1 MITSKNIGILLD
13 FIKNSKK
20 YSDLYLSVK
29 KNSITLSSKRKSNF
43 YIKNNNLESKIN
55 ISKFYQSILNILLPI
70 LRKNKK
76 LVIAQ
81 IGQSIDGR
89 IALNNGNSHYINNP
103 KSIIYLHCLRSISD
117 AIIVGSNT
125 IKKDD
130 PLLTTRKIKG
140 TNPKRIIIDGSLS
153 LNNKYKIFNDG
164 NENIIFT
171 KSNKN
176 IRLNNSTII
185 RLKEKNFTKNFITQ
199 IKKLKYKFSDYTSN
213 EISNDHLRH
222 MVGGRGGQSNISEKN
237 ERIFNGEF
245 PEKPG
250 ALLEFLESFGNQWN
264 ISLFHY
270 RNIGS
275 AYGNILIGIED
286 THKKKSALLKHLHK
300 CGTAFKEESNNKAYL
315 DFLK

>member
-20 YSDLYLSVK
+20 NSDLYLLVK
-29 KNSITLSSKRKSNF
+29 KNSISLSSKRKSNF
-43 YIKNNNLESKIN
+43 YIKNNYLVSKIN

-199 IKKLKYKFSDYTSN
+199 IKKLKYKYILVEGGSKTISELINNKYIDILQFMIAPILIGSGINSLN
-213 EISNDHLRH
+213 LKEISNL
-222 MVGGRGGQSNISEKN
+222 
-237 ERIFNGEF
+237 
-245 PEKPG
+245 
-250 ALLEFLESFGNQWN
+250 
-264 ISLFHY
+264 
-270 RNIGS
+270 
-275 AYGNILIGIED
+275 
-286 THKKKSALLKHLHK
+286 
-300 CGTAFKEESNNKAYL
+300 NKAIRPKHNFNEL
-315 DFLK
+315 ENEIIVNLFLNS

>member
-20 YSDLYLSVK
+20 NSDLYLLVK
-29 KNSITLSSKRKSNF
+29 KNSISLSSKRKSNF
-43 YIKNNNLESKIN
+43 YIKNNNLKSKIN
-55 ISKFYQSILNILLPI
+55 ISKFYLSILNILLPI

-185 RLKEKNFTKNFITQ
+185 RLKEKNFTKNLITQ
-199 IKKLKYKFSDYTSN
+199 IKKLKYKNILVEGGSKTISELINNKYIDILQFMIAPILIGSGINSLN
-213 EISNDHLRH
+213 LKEISNL
-222 MVGGRGGQSNISEKN
+222 
-237 ERIFNGEF
+237 
-245 PEKPG
+245 
-250 ALLEFLESFGNQWN
+250 
-264 ISLFHY
+264 
-270 RNIGS
+270 
-275 AYGNILIGIED
+275 
-286 THKKKSALLKHLHK
+286 
-300 CGTAFKEESNNKAYL
+300 NKAIRPKHNFNEL
-315 DFLK
+315 ENEIIVNLFLNS

>member
-20 YSDLYLSVK
+20 NSDLYLLVK
-29 KNSITLSSKRKSNF
+29 NNSISLSSKRKSNF
-43 YIKNNNLESKIN
+43 YLKNNNLESKIS
-55 ISKFYQSILNILLPI
+55 ISKYYQSILNILLPI

-103 KSIIYLHCLRSISD
+103 KSIVYLHCLRSISD

-171 KSNKN
+171 KSNKY

-199 IKKLKYKFSDYTSN
+199 IKKLKYKN
-213 EISNDHLRH
+213 ILVE
-222 MVGGRGGQSNISEKN
+222 GGSKTISELINNKY
-237 ERIFNGEF
+237 IDILQFMIA
-245 PEKPG
+245 P
-250 ALLEFLESFGNQWN
+250 
-264 ISLFHY
+264 
-270 RNIGS
+270 
-275 AYGNILIGIED
+275 ILIGSGIN
-286 THKKKSALLKHLHK
+286 SLNLKEISKL
-300 CGTAFKEESNNKAYL
+300 NKAIRPKSNFNEL
-315 DFLK
+315 ENEIIVNLFLNS

>member
-20 YSDLYLSVK
+20 NSDLYLLVK
-29 KNSITLSSKRKSNF
+29 KNSISLSSKRKSNF

-140 TNPKRIIIDGSLS
+140 TNAKRIIIDGSLS

-171 KSNKN
+171 KSDKN

-185 RLKEKNFTKNFITQ
+185 RLKEKNFTKNLITQ
-199 IKKLKYKFSDYTSN
+199 IKKLKYKNILVEGGSKTISELINNKYIDILQFMIAPILIGSGINSLN
-213 EISNDHLRH
+213 LKEISNLNKAIRPKH
-222 MVGGRGGQSNISEKN
+222 N
-237 ERIFNGEF
+237 FNG
-245 PEKPG
+245 
-250 ALLEFLESFGNQWN
+250 LENEIIVNLFLNS
-264 ISLFHY
+264 
-270 RNIGS
+270 
-275 AYGNILIGIED
+275 
-286 THKKKSALLKHLHK
+286 
-300 CGTAFKEESNNKAYL
+300 
-315 DFLK
+315 

>member
-20 YSDLYLSVK
+20 YSDLYLLVK
-29 KNSITLSSKRKSNF
+29 KNSISLSSKRKSNF
-43 YIKNNNLESKIN
+43 YIKNNNMESKIN

-185 RLKEKNFTKNFITQ
+185 RLKEKNFTKNLITQ
-199 IKKLKYKFSDYTSN
+199 IKKLKYKNILVEGGSKTISELINNKYIDILQFMIAPILIGSGINSLN
-213 EISNDHLRH
+213 LKEISNL
-222 MVGGRGGQSNISEKN
+222 
-237 ERIFNGEF
+237 
-245 PEKPG
+245 
-250 ALLEFLESFGNQWN
+250 
-264 ISLFHY
+264 
-270 RNIGS
+270 
-275 AYGNILIGIED
+275 
-286 THKKKSALLKHLHK
+286 
-300 CGTAFKEESNNKAYL
+300 NKAIRPKHNFNEL
-315 DFLK
+315 DNEIIVNLFLNS

>member
-1 MITSKNIGILLD
+1 MITSKNIVILLD

-20 YSDLYLSVK
+20 NSDLYLLVK
-29 KNSITLSSKRKSNF
+29 KNSISLSSKRKSNF

-199 IKKLKYKFSDYTSN
+199 IKKLKYKNILVEGGSKTISELINNKYIDILQFMIAPILIGSGINSLN
-213 EISNDHLRH
+213 LKEISNL
-222 MVGGRGGQSNISEKN
+222 
-237 ERIFNGEF
+237 
-245 PEKPG
+245 
-250 ALLEFLESFGNQWN
+250 
-264 ISLFHY
+264 
-270 RNIGS
+270 
-275 AYGNILIGIED
+275 
-286 THKKKSALLKHLHK
+286 
-300 CGTAFKEESNNKAYL
+300 NKAIRPKHNFNEL
-315 DFLK
+315 ENEIIVNLFLNS

>member
-20 YSDLYLSVK
+20 NSDLYLLVK
-29 KNSITLSSKRKSNF
+29 KNSISLSSKRKSNF
-43 YIKNNNLESKIN
+43 YIKNNNLESKVN
-55 ISKFYQSILNILLPI
+55 ISKFYQSILNILLPV

-185 RLKEKNFTKNFITQ
+185 RLKEKNFTKNFIRQ
-199 IKKLKYKFSDYTSN
+199 IKKLKYKNILVEGGSKTISELINNKYIDILQFMIAPILIGSGINSLN
-213 EISNDHLRH
+213 LKEISNL
-222 MVGGRGGQSNISEKN
+222 
-237 ERIFNGEF
+237 
-245 PEKPG
+245 
-250 ALLEFLESFGNQWN
+250 
-264 ISLFHY
+264 
-270 RNIGS
+270 
-275 AYGNILIGIED
+275 
-286 THKKKSALLKHLHK
+286 
-300 CGTAFKEESNNKAYL
+300 NKAIRPKHNFNEL
-315 DFLK
+315 ENEIIVNLFLNS

>member
-20 YSDLYLSVK
+20 NSDLYLLVK
-29 KNSITLSSKRKSNF
+29 KNSISLSSKRKSNF

-76 LVIAQ
+76 IVIAQ

-89 IALNNGNSHYINNP
+89 IALNNGNSHYINSP

-185 RLKEKNFTKNFITQ
+185 RLKEKNFTKNLITQ
-199 IKKLKYKFSDYTSN
+199 IKKLKYKNILVEGGSKTISELINNKYIDILQFMIAPILIGSGINSLN
-213 EISNDHLRH
+213 LKEISNL
-222 MVGGRGGQSNISEKN
+222 
-237 ERIFNGEF
+237 
-245 PEKPG
+245 
-250 ALLEFLESFGNQWN
+250 
-264 ISLFHY
+264 
-270 RNIGS
+270 
-275 AYGNILIGIED
+275 
-286 THKKKSALLKHLHK
+286 
-300 CGTAFKEESNNKAYL
+300 NKAIRPKHNFNEL
-315 DFLK
+315 ENEIIVNLFLNS

>member
-20 YSDLYLSVK
+20 NSDLYLLVK
-29 KNSITLSSKRKSNF
+29 KNSISLSSKRKSNF

-55 ISKFYQSILNILLPI
+55 INKFYKSILNILLPI

-140 TNPKRIIIDGSLS
+140 KNPKRIIIDGSLT

-185 RLKEKNFTKNFITQ
+185 RLKEKNFTKNLITQ
-199 IKKLKYKFSDYTSN
+199 IKKLKYKNILVEGGSKTISELINNKYIDILQFMIAPILIGSGINSLN
-213 EISNDHLRH
+213 LKEISNL
-222 MVGGRGGQSNISEKN
+222 
-237 ERIFNGEF
+237 
-245 PEKPG
+245 
-250 ALLEFLESFGNQWN
+250 
-264 ISLFHY
+264 
-270 RNIGS
+270 
-275 AYGNILIGIED
+275 
-286 THKKKSALLKHLHK
+286 
-300 CGTAFKEESNNKAYL
+300 NKAIRPKHNFNEL
-315 DFLK
+315 ENEIIVNLFLNS

>member
-20 YSDLYLSVK
+20 NSDLYLLVK
-29 KNSITLSSKRKSNF
+29 KNSISLSSKRKSNF

-185 RLKEKNFTKNFITQ
+185 RLKEKNFTKNLITQ
-199 IKKLKYKFSDYTSN
+199 IKKLKYKNILVEGGSKTISELINNKYIDILQFMIAPILIGSGINSLN
-213 EISNDHLRH
+213 LKEISNL
-222 MVGGRGGQSNISEKN
+222 
-237 ERIFNGEF
+237 
-245 PEKPG
+245 
-250 ALLEFLESFGNQWN
+250 
-264 ISLFHY
+264 
-270 RNIGS
+270 
-275 AYGNILIGIED
+275 
-286 THKKKSALLKHLHK
+286 
-300 CGTAFKEESNNKAYL
+300 NKAIRPKHHFNEL
-315 DFLK
+315 DNEIIVNLFLNS

>member
-20 YSDLYLSVK
+20 NSDLYLLVK
-29 KNSITLSSKRKSNF
+29 KNSISLSSKRKSNF

-130 PLLTTRKIKG
+130 PLLTTRKVKG

-185 RLKEKNFTKNFITQ
+185 RLKEINFTKNLITQ
-199 IKKLKYKFSDYTSN
+199 IKKLKYKNILVEGGSKTISELINNNYIDILQFMIAPILIGSGINSLN
-213 EISNDHLRH
+213 LKEISNL
-222 MVGGRGGQSNISEKN
+222 
-237 ERIFNGEF
+237 
-245 PEKPG
+245 
-250 ALLEFLESFGNQWN
+250 
-264 ISLFHY
+264 
-270 RNIGS
+270 
-275 AYGNILIGIED
+275 
-286 THKKKSALLKHLHK
+286 
-300 CGTAFKEESNNKAYL
+300 NKAIRPKHNFNEL
-315 DFLK
+315 ENEIIVNLFLHS

>member
-13 FIKNSKK
+13 LIKNSKK
-20 YSDLYLSVK
+20 NSDLYLLVK
-29 KNSITLSSKRKSNF
+29 KNSILYSSIRKSNF
-43 YIKNNNLESKIN
+43 CIKNNNIEHKLN
-55 ISKFYQSILNILLPI
+55 ISKFYQSTLNILIPI

-89 IALNNGNSHYINNP
+89 IALKNGNSHYINNP

-125 IKKDD
+125 IKKDN

-171 KSNKN
+171 KSSK
-176 IRLNNSTII
+176 IVKLNNSTII
-185 RLKEKNFTKNFITQ
+185 RLKEKNFTKNLITQ
-199 IKKLKYKFSDYTSN
+199 IKKLKYKNILVEGGSKTISELIDNKYIDILQFMIAPILIGSGINSLN
-213 EISNDHLRH
+213 LKEISNL
-222 MVGGRGGQSNISEKN
+222 EKAIRPKYNFNVLEN
-237 ERIFNGEF
+237 EIIVN
-245 PEKPG
+245 
-250 ALLEFLESFGNQWN
+250 LFLNS
-264 ISLFHY
+264 
-270 RNIGS
+270 
-275 AYGNILIGIED
+275 
-286 THKKKSALLKHLHK
+286 
-300 CGTAFKEESNNKAYL
+300 
-315 DFLK
+315 

>member
-20 YSDLYLSVK
+20 NSDLYLLVK
-29 KNSITLSSKRKSNF
+29 KNSISLSSKRKSNF

-199 IKKLKYKFSDYTSN
+199 IKKLKYNNILVEGGSKTISELINNKYIDILQFMIAPILIGSGINSLN
-213 EISNDHLRH
+213 LKEISNL
-222 MVGGRGGQSNISEKN
+222 
-237 ERIFNGEF
+237 
-245 PEKPG
+245 
-250 ALLEFLESFGNQWN
+250 
-264 ISLFHY
+264 
-270 RNIGS
+270 
-275 AYGNILIGIED
+275 
-286 THKKKSALLKHLHK
+286 
-300 CGTAFKEESNNKAYL
+300 NKAIRPRHNFNEL
-315 DFLK
+315 ENEIIVNLFLNS

>member
-13 FIKNSKK
+13 FIKNSRKN
-20 YSDLYLSVK
+20 SDLYLLVK
-29 KNSITLSSKRKSNF
+29 KNSISLSSKRKSNF
-43 YIKNNNLESKIN
+43 YIINNNLEPKIN
-55 ISKFYQSILNILLPI
+55 ISKFYQSILNILVPI

-185 RLKEKNFTKNFITQ
+185 RLKEKNFTKNLIKQ
-199 IKKLKYKFSDYTSN
+199 IKKLKYKNILVEGGSKTISELINNNYIDILQFMIAPILIGSGINSLN
-213 EISNDHLRH
+213 LKEISNL
-222 MVGGRGGQSNISEKN
+222 
-237 ERIFNGEF
+237 
-245 PEKPG
+245 
-250 ALLEFLESFGNQWN
+250 
-264 ISLFHY
+264 
-270 RNIGS
+270 
-275 AYGNILIGIED
+275 
-286 THKKKSALLKHLHK
+286 
-300 CGTAFKEESNNKAYL
+300 NKAIRPKYNFNEL
-315 DFLK
+315 ENEIIVNLFLNS

>member
-20 YSDLYLSVK
+20 NSDLYLLVK
-29 KNSITLSSKRKSNF
+29 KNSISLSSKRKSNF
-43 YIKNNNLESKIN
+43 YIKNNKLESKIN
-55 ISKFYQSILNILLPI
+55 ISKYYQSILNILLPI

-164 NENIIFT
+164 NQNIIFT

-199 IKKLKYKFSDYTSN
+199 IKKLNYKNILVEGGSKTISELINNKYIDILQFMIAPILIGSGINSLNLK
-213 EISNDHLRH
+213 EISNL
-222 MVGGRGGQSNISEKN
+222 
-237 ERIFNGEF
+237 
-245 PEKPG
+245 
-250 ALLEFLESFGNQWN
+250 
-264 ISLFHY
+264 
-270 RNIGS
+270 
-275 AYGNILIGIED
+275 
-286 THKKKSALLKHLHK
+286 
-300 CGTAFKEESNNKAYL
+300 NKAIRPKHNFNEL
-315 DFLK
+315 ENEIIVNLFLNS

>member
-20 YSDLYLSVK
+20 NSDLYLLVK
-29 KNSITLSSKRKSNF
+29 KNSISLSSKRKSNF

-55 ISKFYQSILNILLPI
+55 ISKFYQSILNILVPI

-125 IKKDD
+125 IKNDD
-130 PLLTTRKIKG
+130 PLLTTRKIRGK
-140 TNPKRIIIDGSLS
+140 NPKRIIIDGSLS

-185 RLKEKNFTKNFITQ
+185 RLKEKNFTKNLITQ
-199 IKKLKYKFSDYTSN
+199 IKKLKYKNILVEGGSKTISELINNKYIDILQFMIAPILIGSGINSLN
-213 EISNDHLRH
+213 LKEISNLDKAIRPKH
-222 MVGGRGGQSNISEKN
+222 NFN
-237 ERIFNGEF
+237 E
-245 PEKPG
+245 
-250 ALLEFLESFGNQWN
+250 LENEIIVNLFLNS
-264 ISLFHY
+264 
-270 RNIGS
+270 
-275 AYGNILIGIED
+275 
-286 THKKKSALLKHLHK
+286 
-300 CGTAFKEESNNKAYL
+300 
-315 DFLK
+315 

>member
-20 YSDLYLSVK
+20 NSDLYLLVK
-29 KNSITLSSKRKSNF
+29 KNSISLSSKKESNF

-185 RLKEKNFTKNFITQ
+185 RLKEKNFTKNLITQ
-199 IKKLKYKFSDYTSN
+199 IKKLKYKNILVEGGSKTISELINNKYIDILQFMIAPILIGSGINSLN
-213 EISNDHLRH
+213 LKEISNL
-222 MVGGRGGQSNISEKN
+222 
-237 ERIFNGEF
+237 
-245 PEKPG
+245 
-250 ALLEFLESFGNQWN
+250 
-264 ISLFHY
+264 
-270 RNIGS
+270 
-275 AYGNILIGIED
+275 
-286 THKKKSALLKHLHK
+286 
-300 CGTAFKEESNNKAYL
+300 NKAIRPKHNFNEL
-315 DFLK
+315 ENEIIVNLFLNS

>member
-20 YSDLYLSVK
+20 NSDLYLLVK
-29 KNSITLSSKRKSNF
+29 KNSISLSSKRKSNF

-55 ISKFYQSILNILLPI
+55 ISKFYQSILNILVPI

-199 IKKLKYKFSDYTSN
+199 IKKLKFKNILVEGGSKTISELINNKYIDILQFMIAPILIGSGINSLNLK
-213 EISNDHLRH
+213 EISNL
-222 MVGGRGGQSNISEKN
+222 
-237 ERIFNGEF
+237 
-245 PEKPG
+245 
-250 ALLEFLESFGNQWN
+250 
-264 ISLFHY
+264 
-270 RNIGS
+270 
-275 AYGNILIGIED
+275 
-286 THKKKSALLKHLHK
+286 
-300 CGTAFKEESNNKAYL
+300 NKAIRPKHNFNEL
-315 DFLK
+315 ENEIIVNLFLNS

>member
-20 YSDLYLSVK
+20 NNDLYLLVK
-29 KNSITLSSKRKSNF
+29 KNSISLSSKTKSNF
-43 YIKNNNLESKIN
+43 YIKNNNLVSKVN
-55 ISKFYQSILNILLPI
+55 ISKFYQSILNILVPI

-185 RLKEKNFTKNFITQ
+185 RLKEKNFTKNLITQ
-199 IKKLKYKFSDYTSN
+199 IKKLKYKNILVEGGSKTISELINNKYIDILQFMIAPILIGSGINSLN
-213 EISNDHLRH
+213 LKEISNLNEAIRPRH
-222 MVGGRGGQSNISEKN
+222 NFN
-237 ERIFNGEF
+237 E
-245 PEKPG
+245 
-250 ALLEFLESFGNQWN
+250 LENEIIVNLFLNS
-264 ISLFHY
+264 
-270 RNIGS
+270 
-275 AYGNILIGIED
+275 
-286 THKKKSALLKHLHK
+286 
-300 CGTAFKEESNNKAYL
+300 
-315 DFLK
+315 

>member
-20 YSDLYLSVK
+20 NSDLYLLVK
-29 KNSITLSSKRKSNF
+29 KNSIYLSSKRKSNF

-199 IKKLKYKFSDYTSN
+199 IKKLKYKNILVEGGSKTISELINNKYIDILQFMIAPILIGSGINSLN
-213 EISNDHLRH
+213 LKEISNL
-222 MVGGRGGQSNISEKN
+222 
-237 ERIFNGEF
+237 
-245 PEKPG
+245 
-250 ALLEFLESFGNQWN
+250 
-264 ISLFHY
+264 
-270 RNIGS
+270 
-275 AYGNILIGIED
+275 
-286 THKKKSALLKHLHK
+286 
-300 CGTAFKEESNNKAYL
+300 NKAIRPKHNFNELENEIIVNLFL
-315 DFLK
+315 DS

>member
-20 YSDLYLSVK
+20 NSDLYLLVK
-29 KNSITLSSKRKSNF
+29 KNSISLSSKRKSNF

-185 RLKEKNFTKNFITQ
+185 RLKEKNFTKNFIMQ
-199 IKKLKYKFSDYTSN
+199 IKKLKYKNILVEGGSKTISELINNKYIDILQFMIAPILIGSGINSLN
-213 EISNDHLRH
+213 LKEISNL
-222 MVGGRGGQSNISEKN
+222 
-237 ERIFNGEF
+237 
-245 PEKPG
+245 
-250 ALLEFLESFGNQWN
+250 
-264 ISLFHY
+264 
-270 RNIGS
+270 
-275 AYGNILIGIED
+275 
-286 THKKKSALLKHLHK
+286 
-300 CGTAFKEESNNKAYL
+300 NKAIRPKHNFNEL
-315 DFLK
+315 ENEIIVNLFLNS

>member
-20 YSDLYLSVK
+20 NSDLYLLVK
-29 KNSITLSSKRKSNF
+29 KNSISLSSKRKSNF
-43 YIKNNNLESKIN
+43 YIKNNNLEFKIN
-55 ISKFYQSILNILLPI
+55 ISRFYQSILNILVPI
-70 LRKNKK
+70 LIKNKK

-199 IKKLKYKFSDYTSN
+199 IKKLKYKNILVEGGSKTISELINNKYIDILQFMIAPILIGSGINSLN
-213 EISNDHLRH
+213 LKEISNLNKAIRPKH
-222 MVGGRGGQSNISEKN
+222 N
-237 ERIFNGEF
+237 FNG
-245 PEKPG
+245 
-250 ALLEFLESFGNQWN
+250 LENEIIVNLFLNS
-264 ISLFHY
+264 
-270 RNIGS
+270 
-275 AYGNILIGIED
+275 
-286 THKKKSALLKHLHK
+286 
-300 CGTAFKEESNNKAYL
+300 
-315 DFLK
+315 

>member
-20 YSDLYLSVK
+20 NSDLYLLVK
-29 KNSITLSSKRKSNF
+29 KNSISLSSKRKSNF

-55 ISKFYQSILNILLPI
+55 ISKYYQSILNILLPI

-140 TNPKRIIIDGSLS
+140 KNPKRIIIDGSLS

-199 IKKLKYKFSDYTSN
+199 IKKLKYKNILVEGGSKTISELINNKYIDILQFMIAPILIGSGINSLN
-213 EISNDHLRH
+213 LKEISNL
-222 MVGGRGGQSNISEKN
+222 
-237 ERIFNGEF
+237 
-245 PEKPG
+245 
-250 ALLEFLESFGNQWN
+250 
-264 ISLFHY
+264 
-270 RNIGS
+270 
-275 AYGNILIGIED
+275 
-286 THKKKSALLKHLHK
+286 
-300 CGTAFKEESNNKAYL
+300 NKAIRPKHNFNEL
-315 DFLK
+315 ENEIIVNLFLNS

>member
-20 YSDLYLSVK
+20 NSDLYLLVK
-29 KNSITLSSKRKSNF
+29 KNSISLSSKRKSNF

-70 LRKNKK
+70 LRRNKK

-185 RLKEKNFTKNFITQ
+185 RLKEKNFTKNLITQ
-199 IKKLKYKFSDYTSN
+199 IKKLKYKNILVEGGSKTISELINNKYIDILQFMIAPILIGSGINSLN
-213 EISNDHLRH
+213 LKEISNL
-222 MVGGRGGQSNISEKN
+222 
-237 ERIFNGEF
+237 
-245 PEKPG
+245 
-250 ALLEFLESFGNQWN
+250 
-264 ISLFHY
+264 
-270 RNIGS
+270 
-275 AYGNILIGIED
+275 
-286 THKKKSALLKHLHK
+286 
-300 CGTAFKEESNNKAYL
+300 NKAIRPKHNFNEL
-315 DFLK
+315 ENEIIVNLFLNS

>member
-13 FIKNSKK
+13 LIKNSKNG
-20 YSDLYLSVK
+20 SDLYLLVK
-29 KNSITLSSKRKSNF
+29 KNSISISSKIKSNF
-43 YIKNNNLESKIN
+43 CIKNNTLKYKIKV
-55 ISKFYQSILNILLPI
+55 SKFYQSTLNILVPI

-89 IALNNGNSHYINNP
+89 IALKNGNSHYINNP

-125 IKKDD
+125 IKKDN

-171 KSNKN
+171 KSSK
-176 IRLNNSTII
+176 IVKLNNSTII
-185 RLKEKNFTKNFITQ
+185 RLKEKNFTKNLITQ
-199 IKKLKYKFSDYTSN
+199 IKKLKYKNILVEGGSKTISELIDNKYIDILQFMIAPILIGSGINSLN
-213 EISNDHLRH
+213 LKEISNL
-222 MVGGRGGQSNISEKN
+222 
-237 ERIFNGEF
+237 
-245 PEKPG
+245 
-250 ALLEFLESFGNQWN
+250 
-264 ISLFHY
+264 
-270 RNIGS
+270 
-275 AYGNILIGIED
+275 
-286 THKKKSALLKHLHK
+286 
-300 CGTAFKEESNNKAYL
+300 NKAIRPKHNFNEL
-315 DFLK
+315 ENEIIVNLFLNS

>member
-13 FIKNSKK
+13 LIKNSKNN
-20 YSDLYLSVK
+20 SDLYLLVK
-29 KNSITLSSKRKSNF
+29 KNSISISSKIKSNF
-43 YIKNNNLESKIN
+43 CIKNNTLKYKIN
-55 ISKFYQSILNILLPI
+55 VSKFYQSTLNILVPI

-89 IALNNGNSHYINNP
+89 IALKNGNSHYINNP

-125 IKKDD
+125 IKKDN

-171 KSNKN
+171 KSSK
-176 IRLNNSTII
+176 IVKLNNSTII
-185 RLKEKNFTKNFITQ
+185 RLKEKNFTKNLITQ
-199 IKKLKYKFSDYTSN
+199 IKKLKYKNILVEGGSKTISELIDNKYIDILQFMIAPILIGSGINSLN
-213 EISNDHLRH
+213 LKEISNL
-222 MVGGRGGQSNISEKN
+222 EKAIRPKYNFNVLEN
-237 ERIFNGEF
+237 EIIVN
-245 PEKPG
+245 
-250 ALLEFLESFGNQWN
+250 LFLNS
-264 ISLFHY
+264 
-270 RNIGS
+270 
-275 AYGNILIGIED
+275 
-286 THKKKSALLKHLHK
+286 
-300 CGTAFKEESNNKAYL
+300 
-315 DFLK
+315 

>member
-20 YSDLYLSVK
+20 NSDLYLLVK
-29 KNSITLSSKRKSNF
+29 KNSISLSSKRKSNF
-43 YIKNNNLESKIN
+43 YIINNNLESKIN

-185 RLKEKNFTKNFITQ
+185 RLKEKNFTKNLITQ
-199 IKKLKYKFSDYTSN
+199 IKKLKYKNILVEGGSKTISELINNKYIDILQFMIAPILIGSGINSLN
-213 EISNDHLRH
+213 LKEISNL
-222 MVGGRGGQSNISEKN
+222 
-237 ERIFNGEF
+237 
-245 PEKPG
+245 
-250 ALLEFLESFGNQWN
+250 
-264 ISLFHY
+264 
-270 RNIGS
+270 
-275 AYGNILIGIED
+275 
-286 THKKKSALLKHLHK
+286 
-300 CGTAFKEESNNKAYL
+300 NKAIRPKHNFNEL
-315 DFLK
+315 DNEIIVNLFLNS

>member
-20 YSDLYLSVK
+20 NSDLYLLVK
-29 KNSITLSSKRKSNF
+29 KNSISLSSKRKSNF

-55 ISKFYQSILNILLPI
+55 ISKFYQSILNILVPI

-185 RLKEKNFTKNFITQ
+185 RLKEKNFTKNLITK
-199 IKKLKYKFSDYTSN
+199 IKKLKYKNILVEGGSKTISELINNKYIDILQFMIAPILIGSGINSLN
-213 EISNDHLRH
+213 LKEISNL
-222 MVGGRGGQSNISEKN
+222 
-237 ERIFNGEF
+237 
-245 PEKPG
+245 
-250 ALLEFLESFGNQWN
+250 
-264 ISLFHY
+264 
-270 RNIGS
+270 
-275 AYGNILIGIED
+275 
-286 THKKKSALLKHLHK
+286 
-300 CGTAFKEESNNKAYL
+300 NKAIRPKHNFNEL
-315 DFLK
+315 ENEIIVNLFLNS

>member
-20 YSDLYLSVK
+20 NSDLYLLVK
-29 KNSITLSSKRKSNF
+29 KNSISLSSKRKSNF

-81 IGQSIDGR
+81 VGQSIDGR

-199 IKKLKYKFSDYTSN
+199 IKKLKYKYILVEGGSKTISELINNKYIDILQFMIAPILIGSGINSLN
-213 EISNDHLRH
+213 LKEISNL
-222 MVGGRGGQSNISEKN
+222 
-237 ERIFNGEF
+237 
-245 PEKPG
+245 
-250 ALLEFLESFGNQWN
+250 
-264 ISLFHY
+264 
-270 RNIGS
+270 
-275 AYGNILIGIED
+275 
-286 THKKKSALLKHLHK
+286 
-300 CGTAFKEESNNKAYL
+300 NKAIRPKHNFNEL
-315 DFLK
+315 ENEIIVNLFLNS

>member
-20 YSDLYLSVK
+20 NSDLYLLVK
-29 KNSITLSSKRKSNF
+29 KNSISLSSKRKSNF
-43 YIKNNNLESKIN
+43 YIKNNNLESTIN

-199 IKKLKYKFSDYTSN
+199 IKKLKFKNILVEGGSKTISELINNKYIDILQFMIAPILIGSGINSLNLK
-213 EISNDHLRH
+213 EISNL
-222 MVGGRGGQSNISEKN
+222 
-237 ERIFNGEF
+237 
-245 PEKPG
+245 
-250 ALLEFLESFGNQWN
+250 
-264 ISLFHY
+264 
-270 RNIGS
+270 
-275 AYGNILIGIED
+275 
-286 THKKKSALLKHLHK
+286 
-300 CGTAFKEESNNKAYL
+300 NKAIRAKSNFNEL
-315 DFLK
+315 ENEIIVNLFLNS

>member
-20 YSDLYLSVK
+20 NSDLYLLVK
-29 KNSITLSSKRKSNF
+29 KNSISLSSKRKSNF

-89 IALNNGNSHYINNP
+89 IALNNGNSHYINNR

-199 IKKLKYKFSDYTSN
+199 IKKLKYKNILVEGGSKTISELINNKYIDILQFMIAPILIGSGINSLN
-213 EISNDHLRH
+213 LKEISNL
-222 MVGGRGGQSNISEKN
+222 
-237 ERIFNGEF
+237 
-245 PEKPG
+245 
-250 ALLEFLESFGNQWN
+250 
-264 ISLFHY
+264 
-270 RNIGS
+270 
-275 AYGNILIGIED
+275 
-286 THKKKSALLKHLHK
+286 
-300 CGTAFKEESNNKAYL
+300 NKAIRPKHNFNEL
-315 DFLK
+315 ENEIIVNLFLNS

>member
-20 YSDLYLSVK
+20 NSDLYLLVK
-29 KNSITLSSKRKSNF
+29 KNSISLSSKRKSNF
-43 YIKNNNLESKIN
+43 YIKNNNLESKVK

-199 IKKLKYKFSDYTSN
+199 IKKLKYKNILVEGGSKTISELINNKYIDILQFMIAPILIGSGINSLN
-213 EISNDHLRH
+213 LKEISNL
-222 MVGGRGGQSNISEKN
+222 
-237 ERIFNGEF
+237 
-245 PEKPG
+245 
-250 ALLEFLESFGNQWN
+250 
-264 ISLFHY
+264 
-270 RNIGS
+270 
-275 AYGNILIGIED
+275 
-286 THKKKSALLKHLHK
+286 
-300 CGTAFKEESNNKAYL
+300 NKAIRPKHNFNEL
-315 DFLK
+315 ENEIIVNLFLNS

>member
-20 YSDLYLSVK
+20 NNDLYLLVK
-29 KNSITLSSKRKSNF
+29 KNSISLSSKRKSNF

-55 ISKFYQSILNILLPI
+55 ISKFYQSIFNILLPI

-130 PLLTTRKIKG
+130 PPLTTRKIKG

-199 IKKLKYKFSDYTSN
+199 IKKLKYKNILVEGGSKTISELINNKYIDILQFMIAPILIGSGINSLN
-213 EISNDHLRH
+213 LKEISNL
-222 MVGGRGGQSNISEKN
+222 
-237 ERIFNGEF
+237 
-245 PEKPG
+245 
-250 ALLEFLESFGNQWN
+250 
-264 ISLFHY
+264 
-270 RNIGS
+270 
-275 AYGNILIGIED
+275 
-286 THKKKSALLKHLHK
+286 
-300 CGTAFKEESNNKAYL
+300 NKAIRPKHNFNEL
-315 DFLK
+315 ENEIIVNLFLNS

>member
-20 YSDLYLSVK
+20 NSDLYLLVK
-29 KNSITLSSKRKSNF
+29 KNSISFSSKRKSNF
-43 YIKNNNLESKIN
+43 YIKNNNLECKIS
-55 ISKFYQSILNILLPI
+55 ISKFYQSILDILVPI

-89 IALNNGNSHYINNP
+89 IALKNGNSHYINNP

-153 LNNKYKIFNDG
+153 LSNKYKIFNDG

-176 IRLNNSTII
+176 IILNNSTII
-185 RLKEKNFTKNFITQ
+185 RLKEKNFTKNLITQ
-199 IKKLKYKFSDYTSN
+199 LKKLKYKNILVEGGSKTISELINNKYIDILQFMIAPILIGSGINSLN
-213 EISNDHLRH
+213 LKEISNL
-222 MVGGRGGQSNISEKN
+222 
-237 ERIFNGEF
+237 
-245 PEKPG
+245 
-250 ALLEFLESFGNQWN
+250 
-264 ISLFHY
+264 
-270 RNIGS
+270 
-275 AYGNILIGIED
+275 
-286 THKKKSALLKHLHK
+286 
-300 CGTAFKEESNNKAYL
+300 NKAIRPKHNFNEL
-315 DFLK
+315 ENEIIVNLFLNS